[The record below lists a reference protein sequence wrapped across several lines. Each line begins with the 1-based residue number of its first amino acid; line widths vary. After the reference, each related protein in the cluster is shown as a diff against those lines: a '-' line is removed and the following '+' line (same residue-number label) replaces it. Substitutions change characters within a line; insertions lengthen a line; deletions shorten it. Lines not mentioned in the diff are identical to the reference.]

1 MTSKR
6 ISEKTAKIV
15 WARAAGLC
23 SYPDCF
29 KLLIVSPERPNDPHA
44 VLGEIAHIVGH
55 SEEGPRGEELFRG
68 IDRDSPENLLLLCA
82 EHHTL
87 IDQQQD
93 RYSTSWLYRVK
104 DEHEKWVRERISSNQ
119 HFPQL
124 SVDLQ
129 QVSETLSITN
139 EAFDVR
145 NLLAGQLAASSI
157 AMYKR
162 DVAAYLQYAQAHT
175 LEPLHPLTLA
185 AWRDNLAL
193 DSTMSP
199 NTINRMLSAVKRII
213 KQAASKELIDE
224 TISFK
229 FQNIEGVKVK
239 ALKSR
244 LKQHGRTRI
253 SPEDMRILCQIPDA
267 NTLAGKRDQALLA
280 TLATSGLRASELAN
294 LTSEQIQRR
303 GKGYYLQVI
312 GKTDTEPRDAHLS
325 VEAYH
330 LIQVWL
336 EARPVPSP
344 YVFTSFST
352 RVAIPSTNPISE
364 VTVWNIV
371 RKYAAQCGLEHIK
384 PHDFRRFV
392 GTQLASKDI
401 RKAQLALGH
410 KSIEVTARHYVL
422 DELEIGLTDNL
433 Y

>member
-1 MTSKR
+1 MDNEQTPIK
-6 ISEKTAKIV
+6 V
-15 WARAAGLC
+15 
-23 SYPDCF
+23 
-29 KLLIVSPERPNDPHA
+29 
-44 VLGEIAHIVGH
+44 GEIVPFNA
-55 SEEGPRGEELFRG
+55 S
-68 IDRDSPENLLLLCA
+68 
-82 EHHTL
+82 
-87 IDQQQD
+87 
-93 RYSTSWLYRVK
+93 
-104 DEHEKWVRERISSNQ
+104 
-119 HFPQL
+119 
-124 SVDLQ
+124 LQ
-129 QVSETLSITN
+129 I
-139 EAFDVR
+139 FDVR
-145 NLLAGQLAASSI
+145 SLLAGQLADSSI

-162 DVAAYLQYAQAHT
+162 DVAAYIDYAQSKG
-175 LEPLHPLTLA
+175 LNPLYPLTLA
-185 AWRDNLAL
+185 AWRDYLAL

-239 ALKSR
+239 ALKNR

-253 SPEDMRILCQIPDA
+253 SPEDMRLLCQAPDT
-267 NTLAGKRDQALLA
+267 NTLVGKRDQALLA

-294 LTSEQIQRR
+294 LTTGQIHPRSR
-303 GKGYYLQVI
+303 GYYLQVI

-325 VEAYH
+325 VEAYQ
-330 LIQVWL
+330 LIQEWL
-336 EARPVPSP
+336 VARTISSP
-344 YVFTSFST
+344 YIFTSFST
-352 RVAIPSTNPISE
+352 RAAIPNTNPISE

-371 RKYAAQCGLEHIK
+371 RRYAKQCSLEHIK